1 MAKGERLDDE
11 ELKALVAM
19 EIQSSVAFTETELS
33 GARARAL
40 EYYRGE
46 MVDTPAANNRSSV
59 VSRDVADTIGWM
71 LPGIIRVFSASD
83 RIAEYEPFGP
93 GDDEFAKQA
102 TDYCNYVFWK
112 DNNGYR
118 TLWDATH
125 DSLLLGN
132 GIVKHWWDDKE
143 ECEYSELSG
152 LTAEQIAILQQEQG
166 VEVTAQ
172 KAGEPQ
178 IVMMPDPTTGQPVQQ
193 QIDLFDV
200 KMKRVTRAGRLRI
213 KCIAGEDFLKDK
225 DSITSRMRGSRPTGM
240 KSPAPIWS
248 RWALTRK
255 SWRNSRP
262 IVIPGYRKSAR
273 RAIQTST

>member
-1 MAKGERLDDE
+1 MNIDRLTE
-11 ELKALVAM
+11 MLAVIEPLEGLSHAGTVA
-19 EIQSSVAFTETELS
+19 VFDAHWKTANRYAATE
-33 GARARAL
+33 
-40 EYYRGE
+40 
-46 MVDTPAANNRSSV
+46 
-59 VSRDVADTIGWM
+59 VSKMFPMFLDTIGWM

-178 IVMMPDPTTGQPVQQ
+178 IVMMPDP
-193 QIDLFDV
+193 
-200 KMKRVTRAGRLRI
+200 RLASR
-213 KCIAGEDFLKDK
+213 CSSRSTFL
-225 DSITSRMRGSRPTGM
+225 T
-240 KSPAPIWS
+240 
-248 RWALTRK
+248 
-255 SWRNSRP
+255 
-262 IVIPGYRKSAR
+262 
-273 RAIQTST
+273 